1 MTQLGPWGPFDIPN
15 PSQFFTL
22 FGTLLF
28 LMLLTTVILWYFKFF
43 LPPWNSIRSRATIGN
58 LLSTGWISFR
68 KRGTRAY
75 LSIFGKNGLLTGPAF
90 TLLILGISVWLL
102 PEKNLGKNVPS
113 QLLSLQIGLT
123 GAGTIVIVFLIERI
137 ASRDLGKNILNLFLA
152 RSKVIPFVGFLL
164 SAIGA
169 NAAIVHI
176 VDASRPVETTGVI
189 LLSAASILAIGVFYW
204 LTISLLLGHPF
215 RELLASRLQ
224 LQVRQR
230 IHRERLRAAAD
241 ELVTSLSGIG
251 VGQFTGSRRFL
262 DSTTRFTGADMD
274 GGKSDGYLSDIN
286 CNNIKSLTTQ
296 DRVENGGQGDVQV
309 SVQIGDRIKP
319 NTTLVQIGNSD
330 GKPIDSVKLSKIF
343 KVSKNS
349 VWGTDDESFA
359 NSRSQLRQ
367 LAFEA
372 IQEGNEPRFK
382 SVCEIYEELV
392 KTYYEDASE
401 EGDWNWSLSID
412 PIGPLYNDLQEI
424 HDQTIELEKPD
435 FRTVVI
441 DTIAATGFRWREARL
456 YSPVSNALTR
466 LRSCYVRSP
475 SEIPHLEYPLLSFR
489 EILLGTDVTNADSLT
504 EFKHLYRY
512 NQRSLEE
519 LEWLLKNS
527 LEKETIL
534 GFKRCWNLTK
544 EYYSSERESAI
555 RNEINRIRSN
565 EDSEQEDPS
574 DSVRIDVL
582 EAIEEQFPQ
591 AIIDR
596 QRVLFTAASAL
607 FHYYTESN
615 LSEDTLNHIRDNA
628 VMEYFDSVEV
638 VVEGYSAIFS
648 GPNDPLKLERWG
660 DMFGPDDFGGAKAV
674 QMTVGDWILDGYCLL
689 LLANIKD
696 GWVKDSGNLPSENPI
711 PAEGPIVQREE
722 EIINR
727 LEEIPEQYD
736 LDGLFEGMDNVNE
749 RILLARAFHE
759 LAAEQAE
766 DEERQRIADSN
777 LCQQHLNTYKS
788 QFRNGFENRVS
799 LRRACIEAGI
809 IEGANS
815 IGDDSQIR
823 IIQWK
828 NILSKQPFVDGF
840 GQIRQDNATRDG
852 THFAEKVRTPLVT
865 ALRPTFDEVD
875 LGSVEEVLTE
885 IEYQIRNNDD
895 IIAVVLGDLDIEG
908 ELWQRDTFE
917 GAREGAVGYLLD
929 IPVYRDSYEEFDA
942 AIISS
947 AETPTLYEQYE
958 DDGEIPIIHVQE
970 IDPATVADQASLN
983 PEQRVLLEVDYRYKV
998 EAETQNGILYHLRSS
1013 ENAE

>member
-1 MTQLGPWGPFDIPN
+1 MTRLGSWDPSNIPSL
-15 PSQFFTL
+15 SQPFTL

-28 LMLLTTVILWYFKFF
+28 LVLLTTVILWYFKFF
-43 LPPWNSIRSRATIGN
+43 LPPWNSIRLRATIGN

-68 KRGTRAY
+68 KRGTHAY

-90 TLLILGISVWLL
+90 ALLILGISVWLL
-102 PEKNLGKNVPS
+102 PETNLGENVPS
-113 QLLSLQIGLT
+113 QLLSLQVGLT

-137 ASRDLGKNILNLFLA
+137 ASRDLGRNILNLFLA

-176 VDASRPVETTGVI
+176 VDAPRSVETTGVI
-189 LLSAASILAIGVFYW
+189 LLSAASLVAIGVFYW

-262 DSTTRFTGADMD
+262 DSTTLFTGADMD
-274 GGKSDGYLSDIN
+274 GGNADGYLSDIN
-286 CNNIKSLTTQ
+286 SKNVKSLTTQ
-296 DRVENGGQGDVQV
+296 NWAENGGQGDVQI

-330 GKPIDSVKLSKIF
+330 GKSIDSVKLSKIF
-343 KVSKNS
+343 KVSKNP
-349 VWGTDDESFA
+349 VWGTDDEEFA

-382 SVCEIYEELV
+382 SICEIYEELV
-392 KTYYEDASE
+392 KTYYEDVSE
-401 EGDWNWSLSID
+401 EGDWNWSLSTD
-412 PIGPLYNDLQEI
+412 PIGPFYNDLQEI
-424 HDQTIELEKPD
+424 HDHTIELEKPD

-475 SEIPHLEYPLLSFR
+475 SETPHLEYPLLSFR

-504 EFKHLYRY
+504 EFEHLYRY
-512 NQRSLEE
+512 NQKSLEE

-527 LEKETIL
+527 LEKETTL

-555 RNEINRIRSN
+555 RSEINWIRS
-565 EDSEQEDPS
+565 SEDPVQEEPS
-574 DSVRIDVL
+574 PDVRIDVL
-582 EAIEEQFPQ
+582 EAIQERFPQ

-596 QRVLFTAASAL
+596 QRLLFTAASAL
-607 FHYYTESN
+607 FHYYTENN
-615 LSEDTLNHIRDNA
+615 LSESTFNDIRDDA

-638 VVEGYSAIFS
+638 VVDSYTAIFS

-689 LLANIKD
+689 LLSNIKED
-696 GWVKDSGNLPSENPI
+696 WLKDSGNLPSENPI
-711 PAEGPIVQREE
+711 PSEGPIIQREE

-727 LEEIPEQYD
+727 LEEISDQYD
-736 LDGLFEGMDNVNE
+736 LDDLFEGMNNVNE
-749 RILLARAFHE
+749 RISLARAFHE

-766 DEERQRIADSN
+766 DEERQRIADSDI
-777 LCQQHLNTYKS
+777 CQQNISTYKS

-799 LRRACIEAGI
+799 LRSACINAGI
-809 IEGANS
+809 ID
-815 IGDDSQIR
+815 GDDSIENDPQIQR
-823 IIQWK
+823 IQWK
-828 NILSKQPFVDGF
+828 SILSKRQFVDGF
-840 GQIRQDNATRDG
+840 GQIQRDNATRDG
-852 THFAEKVRTPLVT
+852 THFAEKVRTPLVS

-875 LGSVEEVLTE
+875 LGSVEEVLAE

-917 GAREGAVGYLLD
+917 GDRGGAVGNLLD
-929 IPVYRDSYEEFDA
+929 IPVYSDSYKEFDA

-958 DDGEIPIIHVQE
+958 DDGEIPIIHVLE
-970 IDPATVADQASLN
+970 IDPAKVADQASLN
-983 PEQRVLLEVDYRYKV
+983 PEQRVLLEVDYRYKPK
-998 EAETQNGILYHLRSS
+998 AETQNGIFYHLRPS
-1013 ENAE
+1013 ENEE